1 MKESGGFFSISLSK
15 SDTVASTHLHTTQ
28 HNLTTVLVKHLYLQ
42 SFKAGVNPQVFVSDL
57 CDLVVIDAPVEVEE
71 VEVVEEEGR
80 KLRRWRW

>member
-1 MKESGGFFSISLSK
+1 
-15 SDTVASTHLHTTQ
+15 
-28 HNLTTVLVKHLYLQ
+28 
-42 SFKAGVNPQVFVSDL
+42 L